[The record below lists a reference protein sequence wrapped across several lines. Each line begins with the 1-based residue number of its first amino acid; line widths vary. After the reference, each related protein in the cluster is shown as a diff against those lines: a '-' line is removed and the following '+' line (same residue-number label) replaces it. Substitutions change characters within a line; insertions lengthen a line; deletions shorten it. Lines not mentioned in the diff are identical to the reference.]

1 VVAGR
6 AVARLEEELGLQV
19 DRCFVGNFMT
29 SLDMSGV
36 SLTLLRVGVFGQHL
50 KNSILRRC
58 TPSIYP
64 GWWVLGVGFV
74 LCPSLAEM
82 TSAHVTRVLATNKC
96 DDDDDDTP
104 CAGCPSPTSR
114 VRRISAHAAG
124 VISPCRRHIC
134 S

>member
-36 SLTLLRVGVFGQHL
+36 SLTLMRVGVFGQLL

-74 LCPSLAEM
+74 LCPSLAGM
-82 TSAHVTRVLATNKC
+82 RWLFLL
-96 DDDDDDTP
+96 
-104 CAGCPSPTSR
+104 R
-114 VRRISAHAAG
+114 LLLM
-124 VISPCRRHIC
+124 
-134 S
+134 